1 MTQVTDDGIRTC
13 TFQEFS
19 RAADRGAYVLEA
31 IKAHK
36 ASRDYRIALDADLY
50 DRQMNKTIHEY
61 VKTIY
66 SLTGLKLVN
75 FTASNQKIASNFFHR
90 LNTQRCMYSLGAGVS
105 FVDPGGSDAT
115 DGGRDTTKEA
125 LGRYF
130 DHDLQEAA
138 YYALIHKV
146 SFCFWNLDRMH
157 VFPLTEF
164 VPFWDEN
171 DGTLRAGARFWRL
184 NSSCPMTVVLYEEDG
199 YTKFVTDG
207 SDDNRLEEVE
217 PKRSYI
223 TNVESTPAGGDV
235 VVGEENYSSLPIVP
249 LWGSK
254 LHQSTLVGMRDS
266 IDSYDLIKSGFANDL
281 TDCAQIYW
289 LIENAGGMTD
299 DDVRQFLDR
308 LLLNHAAVVDSDS
321 GGKVSP
327 YTQEV
332 PYQARQVLLKELRS
346 GIYEDFGALDVHAV
360 AAGATNDHID
370 AGYQPMDEEA
380 ADFEYQ
386 VSECVMRILS
396 LMGIEDSPVFKRT
409 RISNQL
415 EQVQMVSM
423 ESQWLDHE
431 TILRKLPNV
440 TPDEVPGILDRVD
453 AEDQD
458 RMMGGTP
465 VGVQEE
471 EDEE

>member
-1 MTQVTDDGIRTC
+1 MTQVTEDGVRTC

-19 RAADRGAYVLEA
+19 RTADRGAYVLEA
-31 IKAHK
+31 IKEHK

-50 DRQMNKTIHEY
+50 DRQTNKTIHEY

-66 SLTGLKLVN
+66 SLTGMKLVN

-105 FVDPGGSDAT
+105 FVDPVGNDAT

-281 TDCAQIYW
+281 TDCAQVYW

-332 PYQARQVLLKELRS
+332 PYQARQALLKELRS

-386 VSECVMRILS
+386 ISECVMKILS

-409 RISNQL
+409 RISNQM
-415 EQVQMVSM
+415 EQVQMVAT
-423 ESQWLDHE
+423 EAQWLDHE

-440 TPDEVPGILDRVD
+440 TPDEVSNILNRVD
-453 AEDQD
+453 AEDQY

-465 VGVQEE
+465 GGVQEE

>member
-1 MTQVTDDGIRTC
+1 MTQVTDDGVRTC

-19 RAADRGAYVLEA
+19 RAADRRAYVLEA
-31 IKAHK
+31 IKEHK

-61 VKTIY
+61 VRTIY

-105 FVDPGGSDAT
+105 FVDPGGNDAT

-157 VFPLTEF
+157 VFPFTEF

-327 YTQEV
+327 YTQEI
-332 PYQARQVLLKELRS
+332 PYQARQALLKELRS

-386 VSECVMRILS
+386 ISECVMRILS

-409 RISNQL
+409 RVSNQM

-423 ESQWLDHE
+423 EAQWLDHE

-440 TPDEVPGILDRVD
+440 TPDEVSNILNRVD

-458 RMMGGTP
+458 RMMGGTTG
-465 VGVQEE
+465 GVQE
-471 EDEE
+471 